1 MDGYAFY
8 DALLHSMQV
17 NFDFWDNISEIG
29 VATAIAS

>member
-17 NFDFWDNISEIG
+17 NFDFWDNISEKK
-29 VATAIAS
+29 VLQRQ